1 MRKYIIALII
11 IVITFNGLKNLRE
24 LNDLAIVK
32 AIGIDITEEGVY
44 KITAIV
50 SDTSEEDATDKG
62 IIYDSE
68 GESVQETIRFIVDK
82 APKKLYLA
90 HMETLILSEKIA
102 KENFMDTLDYF
113 IRDNEGSNNFYL
125 FIANQSEA
133 KEVIKAINEQEIN
146 MKEMLMSST
155 RYRGNSNTKTLNDN
169 IKDILRPGRDIL
181 VNSCKVVDGKIKI
194 DDMAF
199 FKEWNML
206 GFLTDDDSIICNMLN
221 NNIENTIITYGENEN
236 LIVSEITSCKTNM
249 SLSKD
254 ESIKID
260 IKIKANISETG
271 KNISIQT
278 AQDTKKAE
286 ESLKNKIE
294 NDVNNL
300 INELKN
306 NYNTDLIGL
315 GNLLYRK
322 KSSLFNDADYLKKVN
337 VIVEAKVEIQNQGG
351 VIKKW

>member
-11 IVITFNGLKNLRE
+11 IVVTFNGLKNLRE

-32 AIGIDITEEGVY
+32 AMGIDITDDGIY
-44 KITAIV
+44 KVTAIV
-50 SDTSEEDATDKG
+50 SDTSEEDSTDKG
-62 IIYDSE
+62 IIYDAE
-68 GESVQETIRFIVDK
+68 GESVQEAIRFIVDK

-102 KENFMDTLDYF
+102 KENFMDTLDFF

-133 KEVIKAINEQEIN
+133 KEVIKTINEQEIN
-146 MKEMLMSST
+146 MKEMLISST

-199 FKEWNML
+199 FKDWNML
-206 GFLTDDDSIICNMLN
+206 GFLTDENSIMCNILN
-221 NNIENTIITYGENEN
+221 NNIENTIITEGENEN
-236 LIVSEITSCKTNM
+236 LIVSEIISCKTQM
-249 SLSKD
+249 SL
-254 ESIKID
+254 EGEGNVKIEVE
-260 IKIKANISETG
+260 IKANISETG
-271 KNISIQT
+271 KNIAIKT
-278 AQDTKKAE
+278 ADDTLNVQQALE
-286 ESLKNKIE
+286 QKIE
-294 NDVNNL
+294 NHIISLLD
-300 INELKN
+300 ELKST
-306 NYNTDLIGL
+306 YNADLIGI

-322 KSSLFNDADYLKKVN
+322 KSALFNDPDYLNKVN
-337 VIVEAKVEIQNQGG
+337 ISAEAQVEIQNQGG
-351 VIKKW
+351 VTKKW